1 LKKHVI
7 HAVIL
12 AVFLSSLVGCTET
25 TPPIPKV
32 ITENTQIPVKQS
44 SYCWGRLGCADYAG
58 GKTMLKETTPTVVP
72 SKSRIEVSYDYNP
85 SPNLLTIQQFQDE
98 GAVDVPFQDG
108 HFIAP
113 TEKGAYYYGLSA
125 SWSTKDGKYSQGSTS
140 SVFVIE
146 VQ

>member
-1 LKKHVI
+1 
-7 HAVIL
+7 
-12 AVFLSSLVGCTET
+12 
-25 TPPIPKV
+25 
-32 ITENTQIPVKQS
+32 
-44 SYCWGRLGCADYAG
+44 
-58 GKTMLKETTPTVVP
+58 MLKGTAPTVVT

-85 SPNLLTIQQFQDE
+85 SPNELSIQQFQDE

-113 TEKGAYYYGLSA
+113 TEKGVYYYGISA
-125 SWSTKDGKYSQGSTS
+125 SWSTKDGKHSKGSTS